1 MSTEST
7 FAVDLTIK
15 QMDALVSAVEKPT
28 LTQAEMAHFK
38 EAMAAVSATWLAKA
52 RVRDCD
58 TVEERDAL
66 TVKKINRDPGSP
78 FKGMVD
84 MAGGR

>member
-1 MSTEST
+1 MPTEST
-7 FAVDLTIK
+7 FAVVLTLR

-38 EAMAAVSATWLAKA
+38 EAMRLVSQTWVDK
-52 RVRDCD
+52 VRESECE
-58 TVEERDAL
+58 TSEERDAVI
-66 TVKKINRDPGSP
+66 VKKINRDPGSP